1 MKKFQKTIN
10 GLKYQ
15 GKAFEEDDIIK
26 KLGRSNNEWEIIN
39 QYQKTFPQLLIDD
52 VEGFVVDAEILW
64 NELDKPQGEY
74 SKFAKRKIVDMFDF
88 NVDYSRYDKLVGTI
102 KNGNGKKVERHILTL
117 ETAKSIAL
125 GVGTDKKSSVEVRQ
139 KGNLVRKYFILIE
152 KALKEMDKWIEVRE
166 PEKEGWNS
174 MVFSLQN
181 WCARRNH
188 VMDDVFKSREA
199 NMINIALTG
208 MDASEIRYITK
219 AKDNI
224 TRDGLQAEVNQAISN
239 LQFLNKSLLDSNMDF
254 EVRKGIIETTCK
266 TTYNHIKDLIG

>member
-26 KLGRSNNEWEIIN
+26 KLGRSSNEWEIIN

-88 NVDYSRYDKLVGTI
+88 NVDYSRYDKIVGTI
-102 KNGNGKKVERHILTL
+102 KNGNGKKVDRHILTL
-117 ETAKSIAL
+117 EAAKSIAL